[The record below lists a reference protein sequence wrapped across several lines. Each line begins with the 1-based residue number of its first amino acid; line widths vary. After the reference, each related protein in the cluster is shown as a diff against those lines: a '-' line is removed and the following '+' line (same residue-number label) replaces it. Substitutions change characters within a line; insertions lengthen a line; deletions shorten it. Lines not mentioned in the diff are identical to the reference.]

1 MTGREFIKFIGKR
14 GIPLSC
20 IATRLNC
27 KLATLRALEKVEA
40 VPKHYV
46 TMFVSAFQD
55 SLSEQDLRVLTQ

>member
-1 MTGREFIKFIGKR
+1 MTGKAFIRFINKR

-27 KLATLRALEKVEA
+27 KLTTLRSLEQHET

-46 TMFVSAFQD
+46 AQFIAAYGS
-55 SLSEQDLRVLTQ
+55 SLSQRDLQILAQ